1 MANSQASEGF
11 EQIVEKIIFNEDELE
26 KLKTAIRNFT
36 EKKTGA
42 RELKRLL
49 LQCRSRMVEEIT
61 EFAFFFTERKTKVLL
76 QKVENKRHP
85 SSSIKIESQLRE
97 EIKEK
102 NELLETVAKRVNL
115 LVSKL
120 NNEDSG
126 EHKKS
131 TLNEKV
137 KKEIE
142 RCLNQIGAKQWV
154 EMCFYDD
161 YKFFVKLY
169 PKLEALYEER
179 FGEIEESSEDTTEGK
194 EIMANKMVRLGF
206 PKDIET
212 TVIKYVAIRNNFQH
226 SMDDLSPSSL
236 ELAREAFAKVFVH
249 LALNSIESKFLL
261 KNRELLY
268 ASLTD
273 FFSKR
278 LTGNPAFRKRI
289 LGRFKTV
296 FQV

>member
-1 MANSQASEGF
+1 MAKSGVLGNF

-26 KLKTAIRNFT
+26 ELKTAIRNLT
-36 EKKTGA
+36 EKKTNA
-42 RELKRLL
+42 QELKLL
-49 LQCRSRMVEEIT
+49 LLKCRGRMVEEIT
-61 EFAFFFTERKTKVLL
+61 EFAHFFTEKKTKDLL
-76 QKVENKRHP
+76 QAVRNEPN
-85 SSSIKIESQLRE
+85 SSSPTKVESQLRE
-97 EIKEK
+97 EIQEK

-120 NNEDSG
+120 NNENSSAQT
-126 EHKKS
+126 KS

-179 FGEIEESSEDTTEGK
+179 FGEGEKNSKDSLEGK
-194 EIMANKMVRLGF
+194 EIMANKMIKLGF

-212 TVIKYVAIRNNFQH
+212 TVIKHIAIRNNFQH
-226 SMDDLSPSSL
+226 TMGDISLSNL
-236 ELAREAFAKVFVH
+236 ELAREAFAKVFVY
-249 LALNSIESKFLL
+249 LSLNSIESKFLL
-261 KNRELLY
+261 KNREALY
-268 ASLTD
+268 SQLTE

-278 LTGNPAFRKRI
+278 LTGNPAFRKI
-289 LGRFKTV
+289 MLERFKTV